1 MFSADVVGAIDIGV
15 DAALTAGIIPASVT
29 PATETRFSRTCGI
42 VNRDLVS
49 VKEAGTARVAF
60 LRENHPDAHQGSLL
74 GKPLNKLGLRDLPK
88 LLSVLLLPLPPL
100 FPQGVLPN
108 T

>member
-60 LRENHPDAHQGSLL
+60 LRGNNPDAHQGSLV
-74 GKPLNKLGLRDLPK
+74 GKHVNKPGLRDLHK
-88 LLSVLLLPLPPL
+88 LLIVLLAQLPPL
-100 FPQGVLPN
+100 FPERLLR
-108 T
+108 